1 MDTSR
6 DAVKSVK
13 VYSIDEE
20 KLKYRVIIVIDGNTL
35 HSTPGQGAYQLTL
48 PPLTSFGNSNHYN
61 NALIKL
67 DNCVCSA
74 IDAATND
81 QVWST
86 TNTGG
91 AQQRVKTPA
100 IEVRLNAPS
109 SQTSQTGQITPAFRG
124 VGDSHQGNFRQ
135 LVPLKLVLSGS
146 GGGAL
151 AAATSM
157 ANYAWFGEPQGEGVM
172 CGNPFGSQVVIQN
185 RYPASDRLAYICSHA
200 LGAGSADAGMYQY
213 QFTITMIPNR
223 D

>member
-1 MDTSR
+1 MEISR

-13 VYSIDEE
+13 VYSLDEE
-20 KLKYRVIIVIDGNTL
+20 KLKYRVLVCIDGNTL
-35 HSTPGQGAYQLTL
+35 HSTPGRGAYQLTL
-48 PPLTSFGNSNHYN
+48 PALTSFGNSNHYN

-67 DNCVCSA
+67 DSCVCSA

-91 AQQRVKTPA
+91 AAQRVKTPA
-100 IEVRLNAPS
+100 IEVRMNAPS

-135 LVPLKLVLSGS
+135 LVQLKLVLSGN

-151 AAATSM
+151 AAATNLN
-157 ANYAWFGEPQGEGVM
+157 NYAWFGDCNGDGVM

-185 RYPASDRLAYICSHA
+185 RYPASDNLTYICSHA